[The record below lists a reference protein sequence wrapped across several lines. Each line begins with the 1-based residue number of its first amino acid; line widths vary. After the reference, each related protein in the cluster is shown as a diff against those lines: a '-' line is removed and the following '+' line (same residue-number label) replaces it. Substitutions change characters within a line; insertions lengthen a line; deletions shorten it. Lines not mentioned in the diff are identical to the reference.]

1 MSEIVTAIIA
11 AIPSSALPLLV
22 CVLSCVLGCCFIYLK
37 IGKDRKQTKEE
48 RDGQK
53 DELDK
58 RLTLVEHDV
67 CYMKQQHALFA
78 DKLDRIL
85 DELTAIKV
93 ELAKKAE
100 KQMKNLILVRN
111 DKFGMLF
118 SDWADKPIHF
128 EVQFATSPNASFG
141 TICRY
146 RVLEP

>member
-1 MSEIVTAIIA
+1 MSAILTEIVSAIS
-11 AIPSSALPLLV
+11 PTALPIV
-22 CVLSCVLGCCFIYLK
+22 VCVLGCCFIYLK

-93 ELAKKAE
+93 ELAKKADMNN
-100 KQMKNLILVRN
+100 K
-111 DKFGMLF
+111 
-118 SDWADKPIHF
+118 
-128 EVQFATSPNASFG
+128 
-141 TICRY
+141 
-146 RVLEP
+146 

>member
-1 MSEIVTAIIA
+1 MEHIVTAIVS

-22 CVLSCVLGCCFIYLK
+22 CILGCCFIYLK
-37 IGKDRKQTKEE
+37 IGKDRKQTKTE
-48 RDGQK
+48 RDNQT

-67 CYMKQQHALFA
+67 DFMKEQNQIFA

-100 KQMKNLILVRN
+100 K
-111 DKFGMLF
+111 
-118 SDWADKPIHF
+118 
-128 EVQFATSPNASFG
+128 
-141 TICRY
+141 
-146 RVLEP
+146 